1 MKVKSRHFPSFL
13 FPFPED
19 AMMFRGRIACLLAG
33 CLLLGW
39 FAPSRRL
46 DGAEKHM
53 EFLEGLRDQRY
64 FDYAVLFLEQ
74 LEQRTDIDP
83 ALKEVIPFEKAKTL
97 LEGAQYQGSPEAMQ
111 KQLDT
116 ARLFLEQFL
125 KASPDHAESAQ
136 ASADLAQVLV
146 RKGRVE
152 LIQSRNP
159 SNAAVKVQF
168 QQRARGYFAEARK
181 MFQTA
186 YDKYLADYKQ
196 YPTFID
202 PVKDKVKHAARE
214 KALANYVQASFNVT
228 LTWYDESQTY
238 EKEDPKYTE
247 ILLQAAN
254 DFEKIHQE
262 HRSVLAGLYARMY
275 QGKCFEEMQDI
286 TKALGIYDELLDH
299 GQNERPDFLQKLQ
312 DHVLQFKLICLNHD
326 QRKDYQVVAQTGADW
341 LKSRQDRYHRTSVG
355 LGIRWEIARADEQL
369 ALKSRALADAK
380 AREKEK
386 AKEKPKSKEKP
397 KEGEAAA
404 AESEDTE
411 DVLPHE
417 ALANADALMRLAQSH
432 ARYVARFPSEY
443 RAPAEAM
450 LKRIDLFLEKESGDP
465 KTFDSAFSA
474 AQTLVKGIPAKR
486 KEFDDEKADKAAKQT
501 EYAAYVA
508 ETIRILKL
516 ALNLAKGPQDVS
528 DPKNITPINDV
539 NRVRYFLSFAYYS
552 HPSRHYSYDASI
564 IAEYVAKKYADI
576 PGTQSLDSAFLAM
589 SAAQQGYATSDK
601 DDKEFD
607 IGRVMS
613 IAKLMTEKW
622 PNEDKTN
629 DARINLGDMCIQIS
643 RPLEAVVAYGGVPDT
658 APQYNEAHLRMGRAY
673 WNGYL
678 ADAFLPE
685 EKRGKKEEVATWPAL
700 ARKTIEESIAKLEA
714 KLPEGAGPDENIT
727 LAKVDLVQMLNLT
740 GDYPAALKVLT
751 EGPRSVF
758 EGVKSPDGKE
768 ESRPKRGA
776 RSVDIASAAHREALR
791 AYVGSQQVDKARAE
805 LKELEKIGGGGEGL
819 TRILV
824 QLGKKLEEEINR
836 DIASANPQL
845 PQKLQSFENFLGD
858 LFNRKEGQDFH
869 SLMWV
874 GQTYIS
880 LGQAVEKSDATRAT
894 TYFSNAGQAYQALL
908 ERGSADAKFI
918 PEGATPGVKLKLV
931 TARRKER
938 KFDEA
943 HTLITELL
951 TAGPM
956 FLDGQSEAAL
966 IYESRAAQGGPDDW
980 KYYKLANDGDR
991 PKSGDQ
997 VVWGWKLLAQKL
1009 ANAVQNQADQTR
1021 RDQLKSEY
1029 FDTQLHVATCHFKYG
1044 MALPKMEDKE
1054 RNISYARRTLEGT
1067 ASQTGDFGDQPQY
1080 EQFNE
1085 LYKTVQQELLAVLT
1099 ALKREDEYEPTTDL
1113 PKKHEKSVEAPKKRK
1128 VAATPKATAKAKAPP
1143 PKPGFN
1149 YTAVILGGL
1158 VLLGGLACVALLF
1171 RKPTKKSVLPETL
1184 ELPGTRP
1191 PAKRVRAKSS

>member
-1 MKVKSRHFPSFL
+1 
-13 FPFPED
+13 
-19 AMMFRGRIACLLAG
+19 
-33 CLLLGW
+33 
-39 FAPSRRL
+39 
-46 DGAEKHM
+46 M
-53 EFLEGLRDQRY
+53 EFLDGLRDQRY
-64 FDYAVLFLEQ
+64 YDYAVLFLEQ
-74 LEQRTDIDP
+74 LEQRTDVDP

-116 ARLFLEQFL
+116 AKLFLEQFL

-136 ASADLAQVLV
+136 ANADLAQVLV

-202 PVKDKVKHAARE
+202 PVKDKARHAARE
-214 KALANYVQASFNVT
+214 KALANYVQASFNLT

-299 GQNERPDFLQKLQ
+299 GNNERPEFLQKLQ

-369 ALKSRALADAK
+369 AQKSRALADAK

-386 AKEKPKSKEKP
+386 AKEKPKGNEKP

-404 AESEDTE
+404 AEAEDTE

-486 KEFDDEKADKAAKQT
+486 KEFDEAKADKAAKQT

-516 ALNLAKGPQDVS
+516 ALTLAKSPQDVS
-528 DPKNITPINDV
+528 DPKNATPINDV

-564 IAEYVAKKYADI
+564 IAEFVARKYADV

-589 SAAQQGYATSDK
+589 SAAQQGYATSGK
-601 DDKEFD
+601 DEKEFD

-658 APQYNEAHLRMGRAY
+658 APQYQEAHLRMGRAY
-673 WNGYL
+673 WNAYL

-758 EGVKSPDGKE
+758 EGVKAPDGKE

-776 RSVDIASAAHREALR
+776 RSADIASAAHREALR

-880 LGQAVEKSDATRAT
+880 LGQAVEKTDSSRAK

-908 ERGSADAKFI
+908 DKGASDPKLI

-931 TARRKER
+931 TARRKEQ
-938 KFDEA
+938 KFEEA
-943 HTLITELL
+943 HALITELL
-951 TAGPM
+951 KVNAM
-956 FLDGQSEAAL
+956 FLDGQTEAAL
-966 IYESRAAQGGPDDW
+966 IYQDQAAQGGPDDW
-980 KYYKLANDGDR
+980 KYWKKANDGD
-991 PKSGDQ
+991 PSKAGVQ
-997 VVWGWKLLAQKL
+997 IVWGWKQLAEKL
-1009 ANAVQNQADQTR
+1009 GNAVRMQQDPKR
-1021 RDQLKSEY
+1021 RDELKNEY
-1029 FDTQLHVATCHFKYG
+1029 YDAQYNVAFSHYKYG
-1044 MALPKMEDKE
+1044 MAQPKDQEKD
-1054 RNISYARRTLEGT
+1054 RFLSYARKVLEGT
-1067 ASQTGDFGDQPQY
+1067 ARQTSDFGDQPQY
-1080 EQFNE
+1080 DKFNA
-1085 LYKTVQQELLAVLT
+1085 LYKDVQQESLAVLT
-1099 ALKREDEYEPTTDL
+1099 ALKRESEYEPMGDL
-1113 PKKHEKSVEAPKKRK
+1113 PKAYAKPAEAAPPKPKAKVAKKKAAAGAAPKPAAGFNWMPLVFGVVLLAAGLGGAFLLFQKPKKR
-1128 VAATPKATAKAKAPP
+1128 VT
-1143 PKPGFN
+1143 
-1149 YTAVILGGL
+1149 
-1158 VLLGGLACVALLF
+1158 
-1171 RKPTKKSVLPETL
+1171 LPDTL
-1184 ELPGTRP
+1184 EMPAGRP
-1191 PAKRVRAKSS
+1191 QAKRPVKTKSPS